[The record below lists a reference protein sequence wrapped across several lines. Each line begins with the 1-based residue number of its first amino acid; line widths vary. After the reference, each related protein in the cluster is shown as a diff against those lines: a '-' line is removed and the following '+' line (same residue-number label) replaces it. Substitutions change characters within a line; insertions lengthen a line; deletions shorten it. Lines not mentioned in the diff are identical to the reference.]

1 MLIDC
6 HVHCSKRVS
15 IARSNGSHYPTP
27 NQLIEMMDEHGIDM
41 ALVMC
46 GIGCE
51 CRNQFVSPEDVLE
64 LCALHPTR
72 LIPTCCI
79 DPRSGANSADTDFT
93 RFFEFYK
100 QAGCKSIGELTS
112 CLPWDDPR
120 VHNLFKYAQD
130 WQMPITFHVAPEPI
144 GYYGL
149 VDELGLP
156 GLERALQAFPELT
169 FIGHS
174 QPFWSHMSGDVD
186 EESWK
191 GYPKGPVVEG
201 GRIPELFE
209 KYSNLYG
216 DLSAGS
222 GHNAITR
229 DEEAGLAFLERFQDR
244 LFFGTD
250 ICYPGQE
257 LMQCE
262 WFPRAREEGKIA
274 EEVYEKVTWRNL
286 NRVLELRLEG

>member
-6 HVHCSKRVS
+6 HVHCTRRKSVKR
-15 IARSNGSHYPTP
+15 RSGTHYPTTDE
-27 NQLIEMMDEHGIDM
+27 LLDMMDAHGIDM

-51 CRNQFVSPEDVLE
+51 CRNQFVTPEDVLE
-64 LCALHPTR
+64 LCALHPKR
-72 LIPTCCI
+72 LIPSCCI
-79 DPRSGANSADTDFT
+79 DPRSGANSPEFDFSG
-93 RFFEFYK
+93 FFEFYK
-100 QAGCKSIGELTS
+100 SAGAKSIGELTS

-120 VHNLFKYAQD
+120 TRNLFKYAEQF
-130 WQMPITFHVAPEPI
+130 QMPITFHVAPEPI

-149 VDELGLP
+149 VDTVGLP
-156 GLERALQAFPELT
+156 GLERALQDFPELT

-174 QPFWSHMSGDVD
+174 QPFWSNMSGDVD
-186 EESWK
+186 AESWK

-201 GRIPELFE
+201 GRLPELFE
-209 KYSNLYG
+209 KYPNLYG

-229 DEEAGLAFLERFQDR
+229 DEQFGLAFLERFGDR

-262 WFPRAREEGKIA
+262 WFPRMRAEGRIA

-286 NRVLELRLEG
+286 DRVLGLGLE

>member
-6 HVHCSKRVS
+6 HVHCTKRKSV
-15 IARSNGSHYPTP
+15 RRRGGTHYPTADE
-27 NQLIEMMDEHGIDM
+27 LLDMMDAHGIDM

-64 LCALHPTR
+64 ICALHPTR
-72 LIPTCCI
+72 LIPSCCI
-79 DPRSGANSADTDFT
+79 DPRSGGNNPEFDFT
-93 RFFEFYK
+93 PFFEFYK
-100 QAGCKSIGELTS
+100 QAGARSIGELTS
-112 CLPWDDPR
+112 CLSWDDPR
-120 VHNLFKYAQD
+120 VWNLLKYCAQ
-130 WQMPITFHVAPEPI
+130 WQMPVTFHVAPEPI

-156 GLERALQAFPELT
+156 RLERALKQFPEVT
-169 FIGHS
+169 FIAHS
-174 QPFWSHMSGDVD
+174 QPFWAHMSGDVD
-186 EESWK
+186 EETWK
-191 GYPKGPVVEG
+191 GYPKGPVVPG
-201 GRIPELFE
+201 GRIPELLE
-209 KYSNLYG
+209 TYPNLYG

-229 DEEAGLAFLERFQDR
+229 DEESGLAFLERFQDR

-262 WFPRAREEGKIA
+262 WFPRMREEGRIPEA
-274 EEVYEKVTWRNL
+274 VCEKVTWQNL
-286 NRVLELRLEG
+286 NRVLGLGL